1 MDTHVPHESARK
13 NGPVLI
19 RKAVCTEIER
29 PLYGQSGRKKG
40 SHGILGTPF
49 SNKLFW
55 NWEPQNHPLFW
66 SYRKNWKPYSEVVTS
81 NLNVKP
87 SAMMVSSPQT
97 HHLPPDNPKNH
108 LYWRLVHGPSWA
120 IPLTSSWPLGN
131 GISFSQAP
139 AGHGLRKQW
148 IWAAKYYRR
157 PQDRWKSETNV

>member
-1 MDTHVPHESARK
+1 MNRPERMGLFSYGRRFVRKLKDHFTAKVAEKKEAMGSWVPHSQT
-13 NGPVLI
+13 NFS
-19 RKAVCTEIER
+19 EIEN
-29 PLYGQSGRKKG
+29 RKTI
-40 SHGILGTPF
+40 HF
-49 SNKLFW
+49 
-55 NWEPQNHPLFW
+55 FW